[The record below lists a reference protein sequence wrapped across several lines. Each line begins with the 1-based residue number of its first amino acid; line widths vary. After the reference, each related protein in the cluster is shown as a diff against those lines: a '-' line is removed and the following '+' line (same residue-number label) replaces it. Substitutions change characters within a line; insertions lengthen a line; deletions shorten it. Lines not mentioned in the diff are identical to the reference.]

1 MESYL
6 NVNIFAEYSVLKLLI
21 FILDTLKFA
30 CIIAFLRAYKNLVFA
45 LLAKVFICLSM
56 HTQVYVNIWIY
67 IYTYLLCLCTSW
79 YYIVHYIQFTFPM
92 ISTFMFDPYQVER
105 SQICHLSRLAKFY
118 EYSAYWEYM
127 GWFSLKD
134 LKNISYEKSQKPY
147 TYLRNSTQI
156 SNTYLIHIQMIPC
169 NSL

>member
-21 FILDTLKFA
+21 FVLDTLKFA
-30 CIIAFLRAYKNLVFA
+30 CIIAFLHAHKNLVFA
-45 LLAKVFICLSM
+45 LLAKVFVCLSM
-56 HTQVYVNIWIY
+56 HTQCVCKHLDLHMY
-67 IYTYLLCLCTSW
+67 IF
-79 YYIVHYIQFTFPM
+79 IVFMYFLVLHSALFTFPM
-92 ISTFMFDPYQVER
+92 INTFMFDPYQVER

-118 EYSAYWEYM
+118 EYSAYWEYT